1 MNLDFTEIE
10 FNGDLTDLDTDE
22 LADLVRE
29 YQEAQES
36 NRANFE
42 EATETLDDFEEFDDS
57 LTERVTDE
65 TSLPES
71 EAERLSFSGKR
82 DLLGGLE
89 DDETEVEGDEGD
101 GDEGDGEFNDLG
113 NTKGETDPDEETE
126 SEFVSNA
133 VPDRFQLDE

>member
-10 FNGDLTDLDTDE
+10 FDSDLADLDEDE

-89 DDETEVEGDEGD
+89 DDETEVEGDD
-101 GDEGDGEFNDLG
+101 GGEEFDDMG
-113 NTKGETDPDEETE
+113 GQKGETNPDDETE